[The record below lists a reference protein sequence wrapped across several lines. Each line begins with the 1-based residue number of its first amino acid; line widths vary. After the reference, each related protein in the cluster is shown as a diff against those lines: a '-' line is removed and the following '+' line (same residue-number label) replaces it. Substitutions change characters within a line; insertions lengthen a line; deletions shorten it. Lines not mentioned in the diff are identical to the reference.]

1 MKVKA
6 GLGGTCYNSSSAGA
20 EAEAGIMSLKTARAT
35 WTDPVYKVSE
45 CPLYATKE
53 KPATEAAFRLRL
65 WSKKAGHKE
74 SQGKSGR

>member
-1 MKVKA
+1 MH
-6 GLGGTCYNSSSAGA
+6 GGTCCSPSSAGAGA
-20 EAEAGIMSLKTARAT
+20 EAEAAIMSLQTARAT
-35 WTDPVYKVSE
+35 WTDPVYNVSE

-65 WSKKAGHKE
+65 WSEKAGHKE